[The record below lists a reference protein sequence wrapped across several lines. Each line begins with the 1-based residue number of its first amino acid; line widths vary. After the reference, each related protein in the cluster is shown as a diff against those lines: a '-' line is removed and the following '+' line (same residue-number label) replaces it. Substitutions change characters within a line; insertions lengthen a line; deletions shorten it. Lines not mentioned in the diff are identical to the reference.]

1 MNLFEL
7 RKQNSLARYDAIL
20 SGVNSAVG
28 LAKATNLSVMTIGA
42 ICRHMAKKEIIEMSS
57 VKRDSIGRRPYR
69 YKSSHKYYSYFI
81 DRQSKFFST
90 IAISSDGISV
100 DRFDYPINYQGKT
113 PQDVLVENVISRI
126 KSNPNHKYCMA
137 IYLING
143 KDDCFVLDNDII
155 NVNKEEIIA
164 ESLAVKNKT
173 SLFDFNGKL
182 IMSLYSRIHIPDV
195 DIDTLC
201 KAIKFDEVYTL
212 RGDLYYETFEA
223 LKRIARLNIEKVIM

>member
-7 RKQNSLARYDAIL
+7 RKQNSLAIYDAIL
-20 SGVNSAVG
+20 SGINSATG
-28 LAKATNLSVMTIGA
+28 ISKATGLTVMAIWS
-42 ICRHMAKKEIIEMSS
+42 ICRKMAEKEIIEMTSP
-57 VKRDSIGRRPYR
+57 KRDSVGRRPYK

-113 PQDVLVENVISRI
+113 AQVVLVENVLHRI
-126 KSNPNHKYCMA
+126 RSNPNHKYCMA

-143 KDDCFVLDNDII
+143 ENDGFVLDDDITM
-155 NVNKEEIIA
+155 VNKEEIIA
-164 ESLAVKNKT
+164 ESLAFKDKT
-173 SLFDFNGKL
+173 TLFDFNGKL
-182 IMSLYSRIHIPDV
+182 VMSLYSHIHIPNV

-212 RGDLYYETFEA
+212 RGDLYYETFES
-223 LKRIARLNIEKVIM
+223 LKRIARLNIEKVII